1 MKHHFTLVIIAFA
14 VVAVSLIIPVVS
26 SVHALECGALPS
38 ELCESATK
46 EVSTV
51 GDTAIWDFLRLI
63 ISILVVGA
71 GIAAL
76 GGIIYGAATYASAGG
91 NQE

>member
-26 SVHALECGALPS
+26 SVHALECSTLPS

-91 NQE
+91 N